1 MTDDGAAP
9 APEPDAPGER
19 MPKWVPRAVI
29 TFWLGLAALWIL
41 LGLYQRLKTLL
52 VMIVVSLFL
61 ALAIEPGV
69 NALVRRGWRRGLAT
83 GFAMLVVTLIGLLFV
98 ASVGALIVRQV
109 GDLVDKSP
117 DYLEQLERWI
127 NDTFNADVNIDDL
140 VDELTREG
148 GPARELA
155 QRLAGSTLQLSL
167 AALGA
172 LLQLFSVLLFTFYLV
187 ADGPRFRRTV
197 CSVLRPDLQRE
208 VLRGWDLAIDKTG
221 GYLYSRGLLALLSAL
236 FHYIAFRAI
245 GLDFPEVLAL
255 FVGVVSQFLPVV
267 GTYLAGVLPVL
278 VGLAQSPLKALWVLG
293 FVIVYQQVENY
304 LFAPRISARTMQL
317 HPAIAFASVIAGAA
331 LLGPIGAVLAL
342 PVAATI
348 QAFISTYVER
358 HDVVESHLT
367 TGRPPARPRGRFG
380 LRKRNEPEPAPEPA
394 FEPGPASK
402 TETEPDAEPP

>member
-1 MTDDGAAP
+1 MTDDAAAP

-61 ALAIEPGV
+61 ALAIEPAV

-83 GFAMLVVTLIGLLFV
+83 GFAMLIVTLIGLLFV
-98 ASVGALIVRQV
+98 ASVGALVVRQV

-140 VDELTREG
+140 VDELTQEG
-148 GPARELA
+148 GPAREFA

-172 LLQLFSVLLFTFYLV
+172 LLQLLSVLLFTFYLV

-197 CSVLRPDLQRE
+197 CSVLRPDLRA
-208 VLRGWDLAIDKTG
+208 RGAARLGPGHRQD
-221 GYLYSRGLLALLSAL
+221 R
-236 FHYIAFRAI
+236 R
-245 GLDFPEVLAL
+245 
-255 FVGVVSQFLPVV
+255 
-267 GTYLAGVLPVL
+267 LPVL
-278 VGLAQSPLKALWVLG
+278 
-293 FVIVYQQVENY
+293 
-304 LFAPRISARTMQL
+304 PR
-317 HPAIAFASVIAGAA
+317 PA
-331 LLGPIGAVLAL
+331 GPAVGAVPLHRL
-342 PVAATI
+342 PRHRARLPRGAGPVRGRRVA
-348 QAFISTYVER
+348 V
-358 HDVVESHLT
+358 
-367 TGRPPARPRGRFG
+367 PARRGHLPRRGCSPCSSRWPS
-380 LRKRNEPEPAPEPA
+380 RR
-394 FEPGPASK
+394 
-402 TETEPDAEPP
+402 